1 MTPKSSNT
9 RPDDPQARSQPT
21 VVWDKE
27 NVRSVYAN
35 VFNVA
40 GSQEEFVL
48 SFGMNHSW
56 GSEQKELKVQMTDR
70 IVMSPFAVKR
80 LAKLLNKVT
89 REFESRYGTL
99 QIETTQQDPSPSTR
113 IQSQD
118 LRVTTGRAS
127 KASGQ
132 TINEKGPNRK

>member
-1 MTPKSSNT
+1 MTEKRSNT
-9 RPDDPQARSQPT
+9 RPDAPQVQSQPT

-80 LAKLLNKVT
+80 LAKLLNGVI

-99 QIETTQQDPSPSTR
+99 QIETTRQDPSPSTR

-127 KASGQ
+127 KAAA
-132 TINEKGPNRK
+132 KL

>member
-1 MTPKSSNT
+1 MTEKRSNT
-9 RPDDPQARSQPT
+9 RPDAPQVQSQPT

-80 LAKLLNKVT
+80 LAKLLNGVI

-99 QIETTQQDPSPSTR
+99 QIETTQQNPSPSTR

>member
-80 LAKLLNKVT
+80 LAKLLNGVI

-99 QIETTQQDPSPSTR
+99 QIETAQQGPSPSTR